1 MSADDPKFEAFEG
14 MEAFERELAAL
25 RPAKPSLGVEE
36 VIGLRL
42 NEELEVAF
50 VEALRGMGLP
60 SPASRL
66 EVGLER
72 DLAWEFRLEDQLR
85 GLPLRRPTVALGRAV
100 EVQVN
105 LRALR
110 ADEVVVP
117 FPEVSRVEE
126 LGRETGG
133 RRFGWVIR
141 WGIAAALVVGG
152 FGAGWKMAREA
163 AKELRGG
170 VIAGRFESEAARAT
184 ARMAVGLGWEP
195 AGVPLPEGV
204 GEVGDRDIDL
214 GLGSLGR
221 LPSGPQRG
229 VAAGGV
235 GGEGVG
241 RGLPMPTGNRV
252 DGRPS
257 GLALAQG
264 GVGSDSRGGYR
275 LGEVGGDV
283 VRGDGRKAGAAE
295 EVTGP
300 LVVNGRLAL
309 RLASAQVPTAQG
321 IASSAL
327 AEGAGQT
334 ARVAVPQGSPAVAG
348 LPREVV
354 AGGTGSLAIATGTL
368 KLSGSEV
375 TGTLATATVSASSA
389 VGVRH
394 GGGEDGLGVRT
405 GSRILDAV
413 GGGDLARVIPVEIL
427 NAMESG
433 GGLSEVRKLMDA
445 RSLPVQASF
454 SFTDM
459 PVGSA
464 EAESISVHDLDRLG
478 QDASESDRGVR
489 MGLAGGVGDREEV
502 LRQMVYVAKDD
513 ELRLEVGKDA
523 AGGLVARFERL
534 DGHFLAADT
543 VRSAADLELIANR
556 ARGVL
561 GYLPSLNSEPVW
573 SGPILRM
580 GPLNR

>member
-1 MSADDPKFEAFEG
+1 MSAGEQEFEG
-14 MEAFERELAAL
+14 MGAFERELAAL

-60 SPASRL
+60 SPSSRL
-66 EVGLER
+66 ETGLEG

-117 FPEVSRVEE
+117 FPEVPRVEE
-126 LGRETGG
+126 FERERGG
-133 RRFGWVIR
+133 GRFGWAIR

-163 AKELRGG
+163 AEELKGV

-204 GEVGDRDIDL
+204 GEAGNREIDL

-221 LPSGPQRG
+221 LPSEAQRG
-229 VAAGGV
+229 VSAGEVGGGV
-235 GGEGVG
+235 
-241 RGLPMPTGNRV
+241 RGSDVPTGNRV

-264 GVGSDSRGGYR
+264 GGGLDSRGGYR
-275 LGEVGGDV
+275 LGEVGGDD

-309 RLASAQVPTAQG
+309 RLASAQVPTVQG
-321 IASSAL
+321 SSSSAL
-327 AEGAGQT
+327 AEGVGQS
-334 ARVAVPQGSPAVAG
+334 ARVAVPLSSPAVAG

-375 TGTLATATVSASSA
+375 TGTLATANMSASSA

-445 RSLPVQASF
+445 RSLPVRANF
-454 SFTDM
+454 SFADM
-459 PVGSA
+459 PVGSV

-478 QDASESDRGVR
+478 QEVSESDRGVR
-489 MGLAGGVGDREEV
+489 MGLAGVGADREEV

-573 SGPILRM
+573 SGPLLRM